1 MAERR
6 WSVVWVPHGA
16 GASRS
21 WSVSYRTL
29 KLLAGTSAVCGLIGA
44 GFVLTAIRKTVDSSR
59 LGRLEQANRL
69 LAQEVVRTRT
79 LLRQVNDTVAGIMRQ
94 DEMIR
99 LMAGLP
105 PHSPDVLQ
113 AGVGGPA
120 PKPTESQ
127 QLLASTPLGEQALQ
141 MHLDVEG
148 MIRRADLLANSFA
161 EAKDSLQAH
170 QDRMRH
176 TPSIMPTRGFVSSP
190 FTEARLHPIFHDMR
204 PHLGIDIAA
213 PLGTPIIAPAGGLVI
228 DINNDPEGYGKF
240 VRIDHGYGVVTLYG
254 HCSKILVRIGQR
266 VNRGDE
272 VALIGDTGLSS
283 GPHLHYEV
291 DVNGT
296 PVNPTK
302 YIFPET
308 IVD

>member
-21 WSVSYRTL
+21 WSVSYRTV
-29 KLLAGTSAVCGLIGA
+29 KLLVGTAAFCAIVGA
-44 GFVLTAIRKTVDSSR
+44 GFVLTAIRKGVDSSR
-59 LGRLEQANRL
+59 LGRLERANEL

-79 LLRQVNDTVAGIMRQ
+79 LLRQVNDTVAQIMRQ
-94 DEMIR
+94 DEQVR
-99 LMAGLP
+99 LLADLP

-120 PKPTESQ
+120 PKPTED
-127 QLLASTPLGEQALQ
+127 QLILASTPVGEQALQ
-141 MHLDVEG
+141 MRLDVEA
-148 MIRRADLLANSFA
+148 MIRQADLLAHSFE
-161 EAKDSLQAH
+161 EARDSLQAH
-170 QDRMRH
+170 QSEMRH
-176 TPSIMPTRGFVSSP
+176 TPSIMPTRGFISSP

-213 PLGTPIIAPAGGLVI
+213 PMGTPIIAPAAGVVI
-228 DINNDPEGYGKF
+228 DIADDPEGYGRF

-254 HCSKILVRIGQR
+254 HCSKILVHIGQR
-266 VNRGDE
+266 VKRGDE

-283 GPHLHYEV
+283 GPHHHYEV
-291 DVNGT
+291 EVNGH
-296 PVNPTK
+296 PVNPIK

>member
-21 WSVSYRTL
+21 WSVSYRTI
-29 KLLAGTSAVCGLIGA
+29 KLLAGTSTVCAVIAA
-44 GFVLTAIRKTVDSSR
+44 GFVLTAIRKTVESSR
-59 LGRLEQANRL
+59 LDRLEQANQM

-79 LLRQVNDTVAGIMRQ
+79 LLRQVNDTVAAIMRQ
-94 DEMIR
+94 DELIR

-120 PKPTESQ
+120 PKPTEEQ
-127 QLLASTPLGEQALQ
+127 EVLASMPLGEQALQ
-141 MHLDVEG
+141 MHVDVEG
-148 MIRRADLLANSFA
+148 MIRRADLLAHSFE
-161 EAKDSLQAH
+161 EARDSLAAH
-170 QDRMRH
+170 QDKMRH
-176 TPSIMPTRGFVSSP
+176 TPSIMPTRGFISSP

-204 PHLGIDIAA
+204 PHLGIDVAA
-213 PLGTPIIAPAGGLVI
+213 PLGTPIVAPAGGLVI

-254 HCSKILVRIGQR
+254 HCSRILVRIGQR
-266 VNRGDE
+266 VKRGDE
-272 VALIGDTGLSS
+272 IALIGDTGLSS

-291 DVNGT
+291 EVNGH
-296 PVNPTK
+296 PINPMK
-302 YIFPET
+302 FIFPET
-308 IVD
+308 IRD